1 MKKRFKTLFFL
12 CVFYVTHT
20 TTYEQST
27 SDYIVIAKLNIP
39 NYPPMSAT
47 SSLNVS
53 ECVVLELPLIF
64 AVITIY

>member
-1 MKKRFKTLFFL
+1 MS
-12 CVFYVTHT
+12 HT

-39 NYPPMSAT
+39 NYPLMSAT

-53 ECVVLELPLIF
+53 ECFVLVLSLIF